1 MIDTKL
7 LRQKILDLA
16 IRGKLVPQDPN
27 DEPASELLKRIKA
40 EKEALIKAGKIKRDK
55 HESYIFRGEDKRYYE
70 QIDGKTVDITEEIP
84 FDIPDNWAWCR
95 LKNVTMGF
103 QYGTSE
109 KSSPTGRIAVLRM
122 GNLQA
127 GEILY
132 DNLAFTSNATEI
144 ARYQL
149 IAGDLLF
156 NRTNSAEHV
165 GKTSIYR
172 GNQEAI
178 FAGYLIRFHPILT
191 SSEFMNYVM
200 NSSYHHSFCQTVKSD
215 AVNQSNINAQKLS
228 CFLFPLP
235 PIDEQERIANQVE
248 SLLKYIDGIDEN
260 AVSLENTISFA
271 KQKILDLA
279 IRGKLVPQDPNDE
292 PASELL
298 KKIKAEKETLIK
310 SGKLKRDKH
319 ESFIFRG
326 DDNCYH
332 ENVDEKS
339 VDITDMIPFNLP
351 DSWEWVRLASLGS
364 VIGGGTP
371 STSVPDYW
379 DGAIPWL
386 SPCDLSDYKGKYI
399 SRGKRNISQ
408 KGLDHSSA
416 VLMPS
421 GSILYSS
428 RAPIGY
434 VVIASNQIST
444 NQGFKSLVPIVDG
457 MDEFIYY
464 TLKALTPDIRK
475 RATGTTFKEISG
487 SEFGKTMLPLPP
499 LAEQKRIVSQIEKL
513 FSILET
519 MHG

>member
-1 MIDTKL
+1 MYGVNESAQREGTYKL
-7 LRQKILDLA
+7 LRITDIQNDSVDWNLVPYTNYSGIVEPYFLQKGDIVFARTGATVGKSFLIQSPPSRAIYASYLIRVRFVLPALAEYIKVFFGTPCYWSQITQKTVGTGQPNVNGTSLAGLLLPLPPLNEQKRIVSQVESLLKYIDEIDENAVSLENTISLTKQKILDLA

-27 DEPASELLKRIKA
+27 DEPASELLKR
-40 EKEALIKAGKIKRDK
+40 
-55 HESYIFRGEDKRYYE
+55 
-70 QIDGKTVDITEEIP
+70 
-84 FDIPDNWAWCR
+84 
-95 LKNVTMGF
+95 
-103 QYGTSE
+103 
-109 KSSPTGRIAVLRM
+109 
-122 GNLQA
+122 
-127 GEILY
+127 
-132 DNLAFTSNATEI
+132 
-144 ARYQL
+144 
-149 IAGDLLF
+149 
-156 NRTNSAEHV
+156 
-165 GKTSIYR
+165 
-172 GNQEAI
+172 
-178 FAGYLIRFHPILT
+178 
-191 SSEFMNYVM
+191 
-200 NSSYHHSFCQTVKSD
+200 
-215 AVNQSNINAQKLS
+215 
-228 CFLFPLP
+228 
-235 PIDEQERIANQVE
+235 
-248 SLLKYIDGIDEN
+248 
-260 AVSLENTISFA
+260 
-271 KQKILDLA
+271 
-279 IRGKLVPQDPNDE
+279 
-292 PASELL
+292 
-298 KKIKAEKETLIK
+298 IKAEKETLIK

-332 ENVDEKS
+332 ENVDGKS

>member
-1 MIDTKL
+1 
-7 LRQKILDLA
+7 
-16 IRGKLVPQDPN
+16 
-27 DEPASELLKRIKA
+27 
-40 EKEALIKAGKIKRDK
+40 
-55 HESYIFRGEDKRYYE
+55 
-70 QIDGKTVDITEEIP
+70 
-84 FDIPDNWAWCR
+84 
-95 LKNVTMGF
+95 
-103 QYGTSE
+103 
-109 KSSPTGRIAVLRM
+109 M

-332 ENVDEKS
+332 ENINGKTVDLTEE
-339 VDITDMIPFNLP
+339 IPFVLP
-351 DSWEWVRLASLGS
+351 QGWEWYRLNSIYNFIDYRGKTPTKKEKGIPLVTAKNVKKGYISYIPADYISLEEFQERKSRGVS
-364 VIGGGTP
+364 SKGDILFTTEAPLGNAALADLEMFSAGQRIITFQQY
-371 STSVPDYW
+371 TSNNMFPNKLQLFF
-379 DGAIPWL
+379 IL
-386 SPCDLSDYKGKYI
+386 SPYFQDLLD
-399 SRGKRNISQ
+399 SQ
-408 KGLDHSSA
+408 HT
-416 VLMPS
+416 
-421 GSILYSS
+421 GSTVAGIKAE
-428 RAPIGY
+428 R
-434 VVIASNQIST
+434 
-444 NQGFKSLVPIVDG
+444 
-457 MDEFIYY
+457 
-464 TLKALTPDIRK
+464 LKKML
-475 RATGTTFKEISG
+475 
-487 SEFGKTMLPLPP
+487 LPLPP
-499 LAEQKRIVSQIEKL
+499 LAEQKRIVSQIENL

-519 MHG
+519 MHE

>member
-16 IRGKLVPQDPN
+16 IRGKLVPQAPN

-271 KQKILDLA
+271 RQKILDLA

-326 DDNCYH
+326 DDNCYY
-332 ENVDEKS
+332 EQIDGKRT
-339 VDITDMIPFNLP
+339 DITEDIPFDIPESWCWCRLSALCDYGSCQSLDAGVIPGDAWVLDLEDIEKETGRLLCRITKRDRPSASSKHVFHKGNVLYSKLRTYLNKVLVADQDGYCTSEILP
-351 DSWEWVRLASLGS
+351 LDF
-364 VIGGGTP
+364 
-371 STSVPDYW
+371 
-379 DGAIPWL
+379 
-386 SPCDLSDYKGKYI
+386 GKYVLPEYAR
-399 SRGKRNISQ
+399 S
-408 KGLDHSSA
+408 
-416 VLMPS
+416 VLM
-421 GSILYSS
+421 S
-428 RAPIGY
+428 RMFLDYTAQCGY
-434 VVIASNQIST
+434 GVKMPRLGT
-444 NQGFKSLVPIVDG
+444 EDG
-457 MDEFIYY
+457 R
-464 TLKALTPDIRK
+464 KAL
-475 RATGTTFKEISG
+475 F
-487 SEFGKTMLPLPP
+487 PLPP
-499 LAEQKRIVSQIEKL
+499 LREQARIVG
-513 FSILET
+513 SILSLKTILMSLQEQD
-519 MHG
+519 